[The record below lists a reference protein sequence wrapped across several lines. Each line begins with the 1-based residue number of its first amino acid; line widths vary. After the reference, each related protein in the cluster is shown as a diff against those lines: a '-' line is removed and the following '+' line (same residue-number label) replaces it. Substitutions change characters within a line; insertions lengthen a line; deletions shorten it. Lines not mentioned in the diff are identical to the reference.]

1 MFTNNFNVNH
11 IDVVRSV
18 GISKSAL
25 KKEIHFLIFNIDT
38 KIVQNS
44 LNSGFY
50 MSLHRID
57 EPCNDIWNTI
67 TQTV

>member
-11 IDVVRSV
+11 IDVLRSV

-25 KKEIHFLIFNIDT
+25 KKEIRFLIFNTDT

-50 MSLHRID
+50 MSLQSTD

-67 TQTV
+67 AQTV